1 VDPDIK
7 VEQKPLSKIAESLIY
22 KQLIFDFATQ
32 FRNKNSSIGD
42 AKSFKLKE
50 SDFADFKAFIA
61 NKDYAYNTAT
71 ETALLEVKKKAEEEK
86 YFDAIKSQFEAM
98 KQSVNHDKAADI
110 EKNKEEIIELLEE
123 EIVRRYFYQKGRIEA
138 GFDNDQDVQEALK
151 VFADKQRYNQILTTV
166 K

>member
-1 VDPDIK
+1 
-7 VEQKPLSKIAESLIY
+7 
-22 KQLIFDFATQ
+22 
-32 FRNKNSSIGD
+32 
-42 AKSFKLKE
+42 
-50 SDFADFKAFIA
+50 
-61 NKDYAYNTAT
+61 
-71 ETALLEVKKKAEEEK
+71 
-86 YFDAIKSQFEAM
+86 M

-151 VFADKQRYNQILTTV
+151 VFADKQRYNQILTTL